1 MGQVGTCGQVVA
13 RTSYPS
19 GHHSLYY
26 VAGGQAISRLK
37 KTMCERR
44 KWILYNKDSKDKKPI
59 CEVLRLLR
67 ISNDLSIKELS
78 EKSGISASYI
88 AEIESGNRE
97 SPSVDII
104 DKYSK
109 ALNVSKSTIMF
120 FEEDLSNKKYD
131 YKGMLIRIL
140 RKISAS

>member
-1 MGQVGTCGQVVA
+1 M
-13 RTSYPS
+13 
-19 GHHSLYY
+19 
-26 VAGGQAISRLK
+26 
-37 KTMCERR
+37 
-44 KWILYNKDSKDKKPI
+44 YNNDSKDKKPI

-88 AEIESGNRE
+88 AEIENGNRE

-120 FEEDLSNKKYD
+120 FEEDLSDKKYD
-131 YKGMLIRIL
+131 YKNMLIKIL
-140 RKISAS
+140 EKISVS